1 MSGVDGVHLLQMD
14 EIPLKARWLGN
25 DNFGKITPQQK
36 NKVQI
41 LVTVFFST
49 PRQQRQQG
57 FETLNLSSDIPCSSC
72 LIAEISEA

>member
-1 MSGVDGVHLLQMD
+1 MEYIFYRWMKYHLKQDGV
-14 EIPLKARWLGN
+14 WLGN

-41 LVTVFFST
+41 LVTVFFSS

>member
-1 MSGVDGVHLLQMD
+1 MEYIFYRWMKYHLKQDGVC
-14 EIPLKARWLGN
+14 LGN

-72 LIAEISEA
+72 LIGEISEA